1 MAAAFN
7 TSRAHSHNAIPHVCI
22 RIYLQKLIL
31 PRFCRVFL
39 TPFEDDFVGLLRMLS
54 NKIITK
60 KQTPTSVRKWTPLT
74 SSWIFTI
81 FFYKS
86 CIIKYRCLF
95 FHFSSRSLA
104 NLRSMRISR
113 LRSEITR
120 HSLPRSS
127 SKYNTAA
134 SSVAVSIANITVNIL
149 YRSPFLAAQALC
161 AQSPAA

>member
-7 TSRAHSHNAIPHVCI
+7 IARAHSHNATTHVCI

-31 PRFCRVFL
+31 PRFNRVFL
-39 TPFEDDFVGLLRMLS
+39 TPFKDDFIGFIGLINYNVITTLLNSAVSMVQRTLITH
-54 NKIITK
+54 IITI
-60 KQTPTSVRKWTPLT
+60 THP
-74 SSWIFTI
+74 
-81 FFYKS
+81 

-95 FHFSSRSLA
+95 FHFSSRSLT

-113 LRSEITR
+113 LRSEMTR

-127 SKYNTAA
+127 SKYSTAA
-134 SSVAVSIANITVNIL
+134 SSAAVSIANITVNIL